1 MSRRPGGN
9 RRAVPLRRQ
18 IDGWQWDGGQ
28 PVKVAVTGASGL
40 IGRALTGQLR
50 QDGDQ
55 VVTLVRRSPAGAGEI
70 AWDPAAPRGGLGP
83 AALEGVDVVV
93 HLAGAGIA
101 DRRWTGSYKEQI
113 RASRVLGTHAVAELL
128 ASMEHPPALLAGS
141 AIGWY
146 GDIGG
151 REVDESAPAGPGFLA
166 GVVREWEAAADPARE
181 AGLRVVSLRTGIVL
195 SPSGGVLA
203 RVLPSFRLGL
213 GARLGSGGQYMSW
226 VTLTDW
232 VRATRF
238 LAGHA
243 EISGPVNITA
253 PNPVTNAA
261 FTAALAAAVHRPAL
275 LAIPSPVLSLA
286 LGEVTSD
293 LLASAR
299 VRPRRL
305 QQAGFE
311 FSQADLSSALA
322 AELAV
327 TGSAA

>member
-1 MSRRPGGN
+1 M
-9 RRAVPLRRQ
+9 
-18 IDGWQWDGGQ
+18 
-28 PVKVAVTGASGL
+28 KVAVTGASGL

-55 VVTLVRRSPAGAGEI
+55 VVTLVRRAPAGAGEI
-70 AWDPAAPRGGLGP
+70 AWDPVAPRGGLSP
-83 AALEGVDVVV
+83 AALQGVDVVV

-101 DRRWTGSYKEQI
+101 DRRWTASYKEEI
-113 RASRVLGTHAVAELL
+113 RASRVLGTRAVADLL
-128 ASMEHPPALLAGS
+128 ASMDHPPVLLTGS

-146 GDIGG
+146 GDTGG
-151 REVDESAPAGPGFLA
+151 REVDESAPAGQGFLA
-166 GVVREWEAAADPARE
+166 GVVRDWEAAADPARE
-181 AGLRVVSLRTGIVL
+181 AGIRVVSLRTGIVL
-195 SPSGGVLA
+195 SPAGGVLA
-203 RVLPSFRLGL
+203 RMLPPFRLGL

-232 VRATRF
+232 VRATTF
-238 LAGHA
+238 LAGA
-243 EISGPVNITA
+243 AGISGPVNITA

-286 LGEVTSD
+286 LGEATSD
-293 LLASAR
+293 LLSSAR

-305 QQAGFE
+305 LAEGFE
-311 FSQADLSSALA
+311 FSQADLAAALG

-327 TGSAA
+327 AGPAA